1 MPKHLR
7 SAFLL
12 AFVLFLGCRSD
23 APQLKTPTSPT
34 PSSGTVLKQGRLTIQ
49 QTGGA
54 DLDSGALNPSMSSAD
69 IWFQAVKPD
78 ERYVTPMN
86 GARLVVMPSA
96 TAPGFD
102 GCRSAGV
109 AASSI
114 PITSLTSGAYLCG
127 STKQAHVVEI
137 RVDELPAP
145 YVAGS
150 ASPTLVLTFTTFN

>member
-1 MPKHLR
+1 MPRHLR
-7 SAFLL
+7 WFVLL
-12 AFVLFLGCRSD
+12 SFVLFLGCRSD

-34 PSSGTVLKQGRLTIQ
+34 PSSGTVLKQGRLAIQ

-102 GCRSAGV
+102 GCRN
-109 AASSI
+109 AALVSSSI
-114 PITSLTSGAYLCG
+114 PITALASGAYLCG
-127 STKQAHVVEI
+127 STKRGHVVEI
-137 RVDELPAP
+137 RVDEPPAP

-150 ASPTLVLTFTTFN
+150 ASPTLILTFTTFN